1 MNVSPDLTT
10 APRAVRSPSRRPGPL
25 PALLLGAVAL
35 LSACGGE
42 VRHAEPPVDDRIE
55 EAVDDVSERRLH
67 DDLKVLVSFG
77 TRHSRSETDSELRG
91 IGAARRWLA
100 ARFADLSREHDK
112 RLVVESR
119 THPIPAG
126 PLLPE
131 PMEVVNVVAT
141 IPGSDPDRVVIVSG
155 HYDSRNSSD
164 ANHVDDAPGA
174 NDDGSGTVAVLEA
187 ARVVLAALGDD
198 VPRASIRFVCVAG
211 EEQGLLGS
219 RAMAA
224 VDRKNGVDVVA
235 MLTMDIV
242 GGVAGGNG
250 KRNRGHIR
258 LFSEGVPSGGGPP
271 GTPPEQAVAIPVPT
285 VVGSDNDAPSRQL
298 ARTIKELSRLYVPD
312 LEVTLVFRQDRYLRG
327 GDHKAYNEQGYT
339 AVRFSDRYEH
349 FDRQHQDVRVEDGR
363 PYGDL
368 IEHIDFVN
376 LADVT
381 RLNVAAVMALALAPP
396 APTGVVLD
404 IRQLS
409 HDTRVAWDDPGD
421 MRTVGYRVRMRP
433 TWAPEWSERVDLG
446 RVFEHTFKGI
456 SKDDVV
462 FAVEAYDVDGNT
474 SIPVYPT
481 PRR

>member
-1 MNVSPDLTT
+1 M
-10 APRAVRSPSRRPGPL
+10 
-25 PALLLGAVAL
+25 
-35 LSACGGE
+35 
-42 VRHAEPPVDDRIE
+42 
-55 EAVDDVSERRLH
+55 
-67 DDLKVLVSFG
+67 
-77 TRHSRSETDSELRG
+77 
-91 IGAARRWLA
+91 W
-100 ARFADLSREHDK
+100 
-112 RLVVESR
+112 
-119 THPIPAG
+119 
-126 PLLPE
+126 
-131 PMEVVNVVAT
+131 
-141 IPGSDPDRVVIVSG
+141 
-155 HYDSRNSSD
+155 
-164 ANHVDDAPGA
+164 
-174 NDDGSGTVAVLEA
+174 
-187 ARVVLAALGDD
+187 
-198 VPRASIRFVCVAG
+198 VAG

-298 ARTIKELSRLYVPD
+298 ARTIKELCRLYVPD

-446 RVFEHTFKGI
+446 RVFEHPFKGI

-481 PRR
+481 PRRWIPGLRARPMRGPRRRRRRALPQPRPPRPGEACCRPRTRGTRQRRRPGFRAVRIEHPQVSRREACRGGRSATRRGGGPTRSSTRGVRPRAAGAVRPIGGCPRRRRAGTGTGSLRDLDMLRRAN